1 MARTR
6 SRDYDAIQEHI
17 LEKTAELFASMGYV
31 ASSIGDIAEAC
42 GCSKSRLY
50 HYFDSK
56 EAILQAMLGAH
67 IDGLLAGAREVVAA
81 HPDPVERFTHLI
93 RFFMDIYA
101 VSRAKHVVL
110 LTCTPFL
117 PEPVRRELTDKQR
130 ELVSYVRNILKAIR
144 PEIGGGGTTD
154 IDTMLFFGMINWTYT
169 WYRAEG
175 NVRPEDL
182 ADRAVAIFLNGYRA
196 VSGTEEGASGKAAPG
211 VKSLVAQ

>member
-42 GCSKSRLY
+42 DCSKSRLY

-56 EAILQAMLGAH
+56 EAILQAMLGGH
-67 IDGLLAGAREVVAA
+67 MDHLLAGAREVVAA
-81 HPDPVERFTHLI
+81 HADPTERFAHLI
-93 RFFMDIYA
+93 RFFMEIYA

-110 LTCTPFL
+110 LTCVQFL
-117 PEPVRRELTDKQR
+117 PEPIRRELTDKQR
-130 ELVSYVRNILKAIR
+130 ELVSYVRNVLKAIR
-144 PEIGGGGTTD
+144 PEIGAGGTTD

-169 WYRAEG
+169 WYRADG
-175 NVRPEDL
+175 AMPPQAL
-182 ADRAVAIFLNGYRA
+182 ADRAVAIFLEGYRA
-196 VSGTEEGASGKAAPG
+196 VSSGEEASGKAAAG
-211 VKSLVAQ
+211 VKSLVSQ